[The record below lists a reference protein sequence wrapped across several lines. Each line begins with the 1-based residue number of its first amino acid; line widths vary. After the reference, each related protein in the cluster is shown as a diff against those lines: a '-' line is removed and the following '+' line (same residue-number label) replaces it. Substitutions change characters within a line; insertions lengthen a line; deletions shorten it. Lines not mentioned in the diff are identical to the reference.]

1 MLRSKPYERKQ
12 DRNTDDKWTHD
23 RFGSAGGSLGS
34 RIEPTRKASGG
45 LLERLGGQ
53 GRELIPDSG
62 PVRSSRNSG
71 VELFPSSSKAARP
84 ARNSG
89 PRGSPGE
96 PGQRALVANS
106 LKALSSRG
114 SPRASSLSIMG
125 AARGS
130 TFVRVEQLVQGT
142 TAEDVQ
148 ASFSAYPISSSR
160 LVSSPGSRT
169 ATVEVEVADRASADA
184 LVKQYDGVLADGER
198 LRLTI
203 VSRTQTPPR
212 ADPPRRMADR
222 IGRGIGR
229 ERPVQRK
236 ELSPPLPPSG

>member
-1 MLRSKPYERKQ
+1 
-12 DRNTDDKWTHD
+12 
-23 RFGSAGGSLGS
+23 
-34 RIEPTRKASGG
+34 
-45 LLERLGGQ
+45 
-53 GRELIPDSG
+53 
-62 PVRSSRNSG
+62 
-71 VELFPSSSKAARP
+71 
-84 ARNSG
+84 
-89 PRGSPGE
+89 
-96 PGQRALVANS
+96 
-106 LKALSSRG
+106 
-114 SPRASSLSIMG
+114 MG